1 MAPHYRDLIVWRR
14 SMELARVAHL
24 VAGRVRAARPD
35 DSAPLPDMLRA
46 AALEIPARLAA
57 GYGSEQLERYVR
69 AVDAAHR
76 KVARAECLLALAEEL
91 GLVAP
96 DDAELARARELC
108 ADIARLLATLHT
120 SLRLRDQA
128 RPAE

>member
-14 SMELARVAHL
+14 SMDLARVAHHL
-24 VAGRVRAARPD
+24 AGRIRAARPGD
-35 DSAPLPDMLRA
+35 GDPLPDKLRA
-46 AALEIPARLAA
+46 AALDIPARLAA
-57 GYGSEQLERYVR
+57 GHGSEQLERYQR

-76 KVARAECLLALAEEL
+76 KVARAECLLGLAEEL
-91 GLVAP
+91 GLVAA
-96 DDAELARARELC
+96 DDADLLRARELC